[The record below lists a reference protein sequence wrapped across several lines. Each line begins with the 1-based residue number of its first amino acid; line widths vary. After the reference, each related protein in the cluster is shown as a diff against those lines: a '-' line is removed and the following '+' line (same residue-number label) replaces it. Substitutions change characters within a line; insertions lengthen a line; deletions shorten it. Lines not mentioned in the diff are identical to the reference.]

1 MYFVDLMQK
10 TNMNADRKEI
20 KATSLGGI
28 ARFSIFQKYN
38 SFVKQG

>member
-20 KATSLGGI
+20 NVISLGGI
-28 ARFSIFQKYN
+28 AHFSIFQKYN
-38 SFVKQG
+38 SFVKRG

>member
-10 TNMNADRKEI
+10 TNMDADRKDG
-20 KATSLGGI
+20 KTNPLGGI
-28 ARFSIFQKYN
+28 ACFSIFQKYN